1 MAAKHNEEAFEKEI
15 VAQMTASGDWFEGS
29 NSKYDSTLCLY
40 PEALIQFIQT
50 TQLET
55 WEALKKALGGD
66 ARSTFLSHVAKE
78 ITLRGTLAV
87 LRNDV
92 DLYGCRFRLV
102 YFQPSSGRNP
112 ELEEKFKQNVLTV
125 VRQVKYSTTT
135 QNSIDLVL
143 FLNGLPVFTSEL
155 KTNSPGRTSPTPFD
169 STASTAVPKASLSS
183 NSDDAWPTLPSIP
196 IRFRTT
202 RLSGKSSYFIPFNRG
217 NRGGAG
223 NPAPPAIGGGYA
235 TDYLWLKVWS
245 KISMLDI
252 LQHFLH
258 HEKTGKRRT
267 KALGKLIFL
276 GSISWTPFVPSSTR
290 LPTTVR
296 AEITWSNIR
305 QVLEN
310 PTPLPGSRIA

>member
-1 MAAKHNEEAFEKEI
+1 MHMPAKHNEEAFEKEI

-29 NSKYDSTLCLY
+29 NIKYDSTLCLY

-155 KTNSPGRTSPTPFD
+155 KNELTGQDVTNAVRQYRFDRRPEGEPFLKFGRCLAHF
-169 STASTAVPKASLSS
+169 AV
-183 NSDDAWPTLPSIP
+183 DTHQVQV
-196 IRFRTT
+196 TT
-202 RLSGKSSYFIPFNRG
+202 RLSGKSSYFIRSTVET
-217 NRGGAG
+217 GGSRKPRSSGHRRWICDRLPLAQSLVEDLHAG
-223 NPAPPAIGGGYA
+223 Y
-235 TDYLWLKVWS
+235 
-245 KISMLDI
+245 
-252 LQHFLH
+252 
-258 HEKTGKRRT
+258 
-267 KALGKLIFL
+267 
-276 GSISWTPFVPSSTR
+276 SSTLLAPR
-290 LPTTVR
+290 KNR
-296 AEITWSNIR
+296 
-305 QVLEN
+305 
-310 PTPLPGSRIA
+310 